1 MLSRAEI
8 HRIVQM
14 AWDEDAPWGDVT
26 SDCLIPQGVSARA
39 DLVAREPGVFCGG
52 EVFAAAFGHVDG
64 ATEVE
69 VLVDDG
75 ALFESG
81 QVLATVRG
89 SARSLLG
96 AERIAL
102 NLVQRMSAIATTT
115 ARYAAETAGTK
126 ARIVDTRKTTPGLR
140 AIERYAVRCGGGHNH
155 RNSLSDAVMAKDN
168 HLAVLGD
175 DLTLALREAR
185 GRISHTTHFEVEVD
199 RIDQIEPVLAAGVDS
214 IMLDNFTLD
223 ELREGVAIIAGR
235 AVVEASG
242 GIELDGVR
250 EIAQTG
256 VDVISVG
263 ALTHTIRSLD
273 LGLDF
278 ATTTRDPSQN
288 APRSVTKSRPSVTK
302 SARSAAPW

>member
-1 MLSRAEI
+1 MLTRAEI
-8 HRIVQM
+8 DRVVQI
-14 AWDEDAPWGDVT
+14 AWAEDAPWGDVT
-26 SDCLIPQGVSARA
+26 SECLIPQGVQARA
-39 DLVAREPGVFCGG
+39 ELIAREPGVFCGG
-52 EVFAAAFGHVDG
+52 AIFAAAFRLVDG
-64 ATEVE
+64 ATEVDPDVE
-69 VLVDDG
+69 DG
-75 ALFESG
+75 ARFGPGE
-81 QVLATVRG
+81 VLATVRG
-89 SARSLLG
+89 SARSVLG

-115 ARYAAETAGTK
+115 AQYVAETAGTG

-168 HLAVLGD
+168 HLAVLGS
-175 DLTLALREAR
+175 DLTRALRDAR
-185 GRISHTTHFEVEVD
+185 ESISHTTHFEVEVD
-199 RIDQIEPVLAAGVDS
+199 RIDQIEQVLAAGVDS
-214 IMLDNFTLD
+214 IMLDNFTPD
-223 ELREGVAIIAGR
+223 QLREGVAIVAGR

-242 GIELDGVR
+242 GIELAGVR

-278 ATTTRDPSQN
+278 TTDPTSPDPSQN
-288 APRSVTKSRPSVTK
+288 PPRSVTK
-302 SARSAAPW
+302 SARSVATS

>member
-1 MLSRAEI
+1 MLTDAEI
-8 HRIVQM
+8 NRVVQI

-26 SDCLIPQGVSARA
+26 SECLIPEGVQAGA
-39 DLVAREPGVFCGG
+39 ELVAREPGVFCGG
-52 EVFAAAFGHVDG
+52 EVFAAAFRLVDA
-64 ATEVE
+64 ATEIQTHVE
-69 VLVDDG
+69 EGGRFKL
-75 ALFESG
+75 G
-81 QVLATVRG
+81 QVLVTIHG
-89 SARSLLG
+89 SARSVLG

-115 ARYAAETAGTK
+115 ARYVAETVGTH

-168 HLAVLGD
+168 HLAVIGSS
-175 DLTLALREAR
+175 DLTQALRDAR

-199 RIDQIEPVLAAGVDS
+199 RIDQIAPVLAAGVDS
-214 IMLDNFTLD
+214 IMLDNFSVD
-223 ELREGVAIIAGR
+223 QLREGVAIVAGR

-242 GIELDGVR
+242 GIDLASVR

-278 ATTTRDPSQN
+278 TADPTRHDPSRN
-288 APRSVTKSRPSVTK
+288 PTRSVTK
-302 SARSAAPW
+302 SARSAASL